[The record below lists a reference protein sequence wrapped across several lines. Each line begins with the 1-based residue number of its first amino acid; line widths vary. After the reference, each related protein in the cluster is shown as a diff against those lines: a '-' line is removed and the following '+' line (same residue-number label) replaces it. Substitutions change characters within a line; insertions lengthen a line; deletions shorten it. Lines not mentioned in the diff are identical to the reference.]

1 MTDESDFIKSLLN
14 QKERAFK
21 KLLDLYQKRLYWHI
35 RKIVISHENTNDV
48 LQNTFLRI
56 YKSLPGFKQNSSLNT
71 WMFRI
76 AYNES
81 LRFLEQEKKKKH
93 SSIDD
98 LGNTFM
104 DNLVA
109 DTFFEGDAAQLKLQ
123 SVLASLADKDRQIF
137 QMKYY
142 DSLKFHEIADI
153 LEINPNTLKTSYYR
167 TVKLIEKNIETIE
180 LFSETEV

>member
-1 MTDESDFIKSLLN
+1 LTDESDFIKSLLN
-14 QKERAFK
+14 QKEKAFK

-35 RKIVISHENTNDV
+35 RKMVLTHENANDV

-98 LGNTFM
+98 LSTTYIN
-104 DNLVA
+104 NLVA
-109 DTFFEGDAAQLKLQ
+109 DSFFEGDAAQLKLQ
-123 SVLASLADKDRQIF
+123 SVLALLADKDRQIF

-142 DSLKFHEIADI
+142 DNLKFHEIADI
-153 LEINPNTLKTSYYR
+153 LEINQSTLKTSYYR
-167 TVKLIEKNIETIE
+167 TVKRIEKNIETIACFNE
-180 LFSETEV
+180 MEV

>member
-14 QKERAFK
+14 QKEKAFK

-35 RKIVISHENTNDV
+35 RKMVITHENANDV

-81 LRFLEQEKKKKH
+81 LRFLEQEKKKRH

-98 LGNTFM
+98 LSKTYMN
-104 DNLVA
+104 NLVA
-109 DTFFEGDAAQLKLQ
+109 DTFFEGDVAQLKLQ
-123 SVLASLADKDRQIF
+123 SVLASLPDKDRQIF

-142 DSLKFHEIADI
+142 DNLKFHELADI
-153 LEINPNTLKTSYYR
+153 LRINQSTLKTSYYR
-167 TVKLIEKNIETIE
+167 KVKLIEKNIENVE
-180 LFSETEV
+180 LFKETEV

>member
-14 QKERAFK
+14 QKEKAFK

-35 RKIVISHENTNDV
+35 RKMVITHENANDV

-81 LRFLEQEKKKKH
+81 LRFLEQEKKKRH

-98 LGNTFM
+98 LSKTYMN
-104 DNLVA
+104 NLVA
-109 DTFFEGDAAQLKLQ
+109 DTFFEGDVAQLKLQ
-123 SVLASLADKDRQIF
+123 SVLASLPDKDRQIF

-142 DSLKFHEIADI
+142 DNLKFHELADI
-153 LEINPNTLKTSYYR
+153 LRINQSTLKTSYYR
-167 TVKLIEKNIETIE
+167 TVKLIEKNIENVE
-180 LFSETEV
+180 LFKETEV

>member
-1 MTDESDFIKSLLN
+1 LTDESDFIKSLLN
-14 QKERAFK
+14 QKEKAFK

-35 RKIVISHENTNDV
+35 RKMVITHENANDV

-81 LRFLEQEKKKKH
+81 LRFIEQEKKKTH

-98 LGNTFM
+98 LSKAYMN
-104 DNLVA
+104 NLVA
-109 DTFFEGDAAQLKLQ
+109 DTFFEGDVAQLKLQ
-123 SVLASLADKDRQIF
+123 SVLASLPDKDRQIF

-142 DSLKFHEIADI
+142 DNLKFHELADI
-153 LEINPNTLKTSYYR
+153 LHINQSTLKTSYYR
-167 TVKLIEKNIETIE
+167 TVKLIEKNIENVE
-180 LFSETEV
+180 LFEETEV

>member
-1 MTDESDFIKSLLN
+1 MKTLMMYSKILFCAFIK
-14 QKERAFK
+14 AF
-21 KLLDLYQKRLYWHI
+21 
-35 RKIVISHENTNDV
+35 
-48 LQNTFLRI
+48 
-56 YKSLPGFKQNSSLNT
+56 PGFNQNSSLNT

-93 SSIDD
+93 ISIDD
-98 LGNTFM
+98 LANTYM
-104 DNLVA
+104 NNLVA
-109 DTFFEGDAAQLKLQ
+109 DSFFEGNAAQLKLQ